1 MRPAVQ
7 TIMLLVVSLLGVP
20 LGACTNTGVISE
32 IPLQGQDAPYLLD
45 SGDRLR
51 VIVFGQTDLS
61 GEYSVDG
68 AGQISIPLMSPIPA
82 RGLTP
87 DELEASL
94 VANLAQ
100 TLLRDP
106 SVSVEVLSFRP
117 FFILGEVTNAGQ
129 YPFVAGM
136 SVKTAVAIAG
146 GYTHRAN
153 ERVAVITRNLGDRI
167 VEIGVETSEA
177 VRPGDTVLIKERY
190 F

>member
-1 MRPAVQ
+1 MRRLFIAL
-7 TIMLLVVSLLGVP
+7 IASIALA
-20 LGACTNTGVISE
+20 ACASTGVISE
-32 IPLQGQDAPYLLD
+32 RPLDGQDAPYRLD

-51 VIVFGQTDLS
+51 VIVFGQEDLS
-61 GEYSVDG
+61 GEYAVDG
-68 AGQISIPLMSPIPA
+68 AGQISIPLIPAVPA
-82 RGLTP
+82 RGLTT
-87 DELEASL
+87 DELEQSIVSVL
-94 VANLAQ
+94 SQ

-136 SVKTAVAIAG
+136 TVKTAVAIAG

-153 ERVAVITRNLGDRI
+153 ERHARITRNLGDRI
-167 VEIGVETSEA
+167 VEIA
-177 VRPGDTVLIKERY
+177 VDTNTAVQPGDTILIRERY

>member
-1 MRPAVQ
+1 
-7 TIMLLVVSLLGVP
+7 MLRLSIVFVTLCLFAGCADKG
-20 LGACTNTGVISE
+20 LISE
-32 IPLQGQDAPYLLD
+32 VPVDGQNAVYRLD

-61 GEYSVDG
+61 GEYAVDG
-68 AGQISIPLMSPIPA
+68 AGQVSIPLVAAIGA
-82 RGLTP
+82 RGLTT
-87 DELEASL
+87 DELEETI
-94 VANLAQ
+94 VATLSQ

-106 SVSVEVLSFRP
+106 SVSVEVLTFRP

-136 SVKTAVAIAG
+136 TIRTAVAIAG

-153 ERVAVITRNLGDRI
+153 ENGARITRNLGDRI
-167 VEIGVETSEA
+167 IEIGVDSNAA
-177 VRPGDTVLIKERY
+177 VHPGDTILVRERY

>member
-1 MRPAVQ
+1 MSRFFIIA
-7 TIMLLVVSLLGVP
+7 TIALT
-20 LGACTNTGVISE
+20 LGACANTGILSE
-32 IPLQGQDAPYLLD
+32 MPVAGQNAPYRLD

-51 VIVFGQTDLS
+51 VIVFGQEDLT

-68 AGQISIPLMSPIPA
+68 AGEISMPLIQAVQA

-87 DELEASL
+87 DELEISL
-94 VANLAQ
+94 VSVLSQ

-106 SVSVEVLSFRP
+106 SVSVEVLNFRP
-117 FFILGEVTNAGQ
+117 FFILGEVGSAGQ

-136 SVKTAVAIAG
+136 TVNTAVAIAG

-153 ERVAVITRNLGDRI
+153 TNVARVTRNLGDRI
-167 VEIGVETSEA
+167 VELGVETTAA
-177 VRPGDTVLIKERY
+177 VRPGDTILIRERY